1 MYSTEH
7 TRKLI
12 TKQFSGVSKMK
23 DNMETKIKKI
33 VRENQ
38 ELFTLLEDLDKTG
51 KLRKLK
57 YKKRAIFT
65 IDEDIF
71 REFRNYCFRQKQD
84 MSPIVEELIID
95 YLKKMK

>member
-1 MYSTEH
+1 MYST
-7 TRKLI
+7 
-12 TKQFSGVSKMK
+12 
-23 DNMETKIKKI
+23 ETKIKKI

-57 YKKRAIFT
+57 YKTRATFT

-71 REFRNYCFRQKQD
+71 REFRNYCTRNKLE
-84 MSPIVEELIID
+84 MSPIIEEMIKEC
-95 YLKKMK
+95 LKKEKAQK